1 MANNLMKQRLL
12 NISHVSMI
20 SKIHHNPASLG
31 VIPTLRPALTL
42 LSSRIRVSF
51 LGYFISLHHNNNS
64 YSSIAPQHMAKV
76 QQRYSCFVLYSAR
89 EDDASIGG
97 KLCLAST
104 TVMVSSSRRNQPV
117 AFPLL
122 SVYGRSLPCGSVRLA
137 IPRQFSLSKHFL
149 LCSLTGRYV

>member
-51 LGYFISLHHNNNS
+51 LGYFTSLHHQSS
-64 YSSIAPQHMAKV
+64 YSPVAPQH
-76 QQRYSCFVLYSAR
+76 RYWYNSAIAALFCPMHEGMMSALGQAESGISHR
-89 EDDASIGG
+89 G
-97 KLCLAST
+97 
-104 TVMVSSSRRNQPV
+104 VSSSRRNQPV

-122 SVYGRSLPCGSVRLA
+122 SVYGRSLPCGSARFAV
-137 IPRQFSLSKHFL
+137 PRQFSLSKRFL
-149 LCSLTGRYV
+149 PGSLTDR